1 MQLVWFRPVQ
11 ASPGLSRW
19 CGWWTFGWKA
29 PKRTTNKLKSF
40 GTSRVIAPDSTGE
53 WVELTSREDIEAGCQ
68 WENSRRF
75 SQTSSTPFM
84 TSPLLDDFGYL
95 ALGPATA
102 AVLDGSYV
110 PPPGTDIYARK
121 LLLEL
126 KMDPAVAAAP
136 PMKVIF
142 SIDQHTRGWR
152 KAKEFT
158 ATGPSGLTFSHFIAA
173 THDPLLVS
181 FDATMA
187 NIPYAT
193 GYSPLRWQSGTD
205 VMIPKSNAS
214 LRVDKLRTILLLDP
228 EFNQNNKIL
237 GRSLMARAELFSQ
250 MPAEQYGSRKKH
262 RAIEAA
268 LNKILTQDIWRQ
280 KRQPGTLCSN
290 DAKSCY
296 DRCVHA
302 FAILCM
308 LSMGCPFGP
317 ILSMFVTLQKMQ
329 HFIGAVF
336 GVSATS
342 FSGTDVPSKGLA
354 KATAPLLLDGRL

>member
-1 MQLVWFRPVQ
+1 MNNQPSMCFGNLCDKDGKTEAKHITSLLAIEKQRRQ
-11 ASPGLSRW
+11 SRNVKW
-19 CGWWTFGWKA
+19 
-29 PKRTTNKLKSF
+29 TTNQLKSF
-40 GTSRVIAPDSTGE
+40 GTSRVIAPDSNGE
-53 WVELTSREDIEAGCQ
+53 WVERTLREDIEAGCQ

-84 TSPLLDDFGYL
+84 TSPLLEDFGYL
-95 ALGPATA
+95 AQGPAA
-102 AVLDGSYV
+102 VAVLDGSYV
-110 PPPGTDIYARK
+110 PPPGTDIHAQK

-173 THDPLLVS
+173 TYDPLLAL

-187 NIPYAT
+187 NVPHAT
-193 GYSPLRWQSGTD
+193 GCSPLRWQSGTN

-228 EFNQNNKIL
+228 EFNQNNEPL
-237 GRSLMARAELFSQ
+237 GRSLMSQAEAFSQ
-250 MPAEQYGSRKKH
+250 TPAEQCGSRKKH

-268 LNKILTQDIWRQ
+268 LNKVLTQDVWRQ
-280 KRQPGTLCSN
+280 KRQPGALCSN

-302 FAILCM
+302 FAVLCM
-308 LSMGCPFGP
+308 LRLGCPFGP
-317 ILSMFVTLQKMQ
+317 ILSMFSTFCKRCN
-329 HFIGAVF
+329 
-336 GVSATS
+336 TS
-342 FSGTDVPSKGLA
+342 L
-354 KATAPLLLDGRL
+354 